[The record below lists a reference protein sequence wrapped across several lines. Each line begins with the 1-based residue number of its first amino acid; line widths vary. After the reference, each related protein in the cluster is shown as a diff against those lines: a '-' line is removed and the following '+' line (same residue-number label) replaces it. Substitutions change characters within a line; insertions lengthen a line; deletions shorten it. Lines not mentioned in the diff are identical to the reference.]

1 MASKYAFRVEKY
13 EDFYKYPHRYYMAPF
28 RIFGNLY
35 FVGNQDVGAYLLDTS
50 DGLILIDTTYP
61 TTRALLIQSI
71 WEAGFDPCN
80 IRYILHTHGHFD
92 HFGATDLIVSLSGA
106 KTFLGAEDAR
116 MFRERPELALIGA
129 TRYTYLELFKPDVEL
144 QDGDIVQLGDTRI
157 RCVSAPGHTMG
168 VFAYFIELQEGEE
181 THLAGLYGGIGV
193 NTLCRESITRYHTEY
208 LRNYHIASLEKVR
221 HEPVDIV
228 LGNHTQQANM
238 QEKYQRMI
246 AAPSGPNPFIDP
258 GEWQQFID
266 GAEALYRQML
276 QDEETGADQI

>member
-13 EDFYKYPHRYYMAPF
+13 EDFYKYPHKYYMTPF

-35 FVGNQDVGAYLLDTS
+35 FVGNQDVGAYLLNTS
-50 DGLILIDTTYP
+50 EGLILIDTTYP

-71 WEAGFDPCN
+71 WEAGFDPRN

-116 MFRERPELALIGA
+116 MFRERPELALICD
-129 TRYTYLELFKPDVEL
+129 TRYTYLEPFKPDVEL

-168 VFAYFIELQEGEE
+168 VFAYFIELQEGEQ

-193 NTLCRESITRYHTEY
+193 NTLCRESIARYHTEY

-246 AAPSGPNPFIDP
+246 ADPSGPNPFIDP
-258 GEWQQFID
+258 SEWQQFID

-276 QDEETGADQI
+276 QDEQTGADQI